1 MVALSTDIGYEVSVS
16 CWMASIYAWKPLES
30 ERISAMPI
38 IPMLPANEVRK
49 VRTFLVSRLF
59 IESESAVKNDI
70 EGFFLPFSFAF
81 CSSPLS

>member
-1 MVALSTDIGYEVSVS
+1 
-16 CWMASIYAWKPLES
+16 
-30 ERISAMPI
+30 MPI